1 MSNLSSRPPPVPASG
16 NGKYAIV
23 AVLLLAGIVGIFVF
37 RSHGSDTAPPPA
49 PSAAAPPPAASAS
62 ERVDPKIE
70 DIPPPP
76 AEEKPEA
83 GAAAGGGTRI
93 VYVHVGG
100 CEGKCNGKAPAELS
114 SALQARGIQ
123 ARRCYNSALAQDS
136 SLRGHVTISVRV
148 GPTGNVCSANV
159 AANDMGTA
167 AVANC
172 AANIFRQSGTLPAP
186 SGGCVEAAVPLSFV
200 PQGQ

>member
-1 MSNLSSRPPPVPASG
+1 MSNLSSRPPQVPASG
-16 NGKYAIV
+16 NAKYAII
-23 AVLLLAGIVGIFVF
+23 AVLLLGGIVGLFVF

-49 PSAAAPPPAASAS
+49 PSVAAAPSAPAASA
-62 ERVDPKIE
+62 RVDPKID

-76 AEEKPEA
+76 VEEKPDA

-100 CEGKCNGKAPAELS
+100 CDAKCNGKAPAELGA
-114 SALQARGIQ
+114 ALQARGAQ

-136 SLRGHVTISVRV
+136 SLKGHVTITVRV
-148 GPTGNVCSANV
+148 GPTGNVCSASV
-159 AANDMGTA
+159 TANDMSTP

-172 AANIFRQSGTLPAP
+172 AANIFRQSGNLPAP